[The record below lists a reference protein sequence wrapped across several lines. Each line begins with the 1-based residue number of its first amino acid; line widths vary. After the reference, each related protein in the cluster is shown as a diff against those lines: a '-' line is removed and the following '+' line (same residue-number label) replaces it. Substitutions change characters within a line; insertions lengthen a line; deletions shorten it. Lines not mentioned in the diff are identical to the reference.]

1 MLNRQLE
8 TSVENFIS
16 RLKRRQVIGSYEVA
30 KETAVILRQAVSTTR
45 WRDVDTLLDTIT
57 VLGGRLAVAQ
67 PKELA
72 VGNIVRRVLKVIR
85 EVARGE
91 LETSALDMEEMDN
104 DDENDNDDLYSIDG
118 DDNDNVNLDSARG
131 GFFQQDTNPQQQ
143 QQQQQQQQ
151 RPPIQHP
158 SLSSTSSTVGSVVGN
173 DRPTM
178 ATQSSMFHL
187 LSDATQLHDTS
198 DAGNTN
204 NASFDQPPK
213 NVYNLKPLIIQEINE
228 EIIADLESVYKG
240 IADQAVDYIHANE
253 VIMTIG
259 KSRTVE
265 DFLIRAAKTR
275 KFQVIV
281 AETSP
286 TYQGHDMA
294 AALSAAGIDTTVMVD
309 SAIFAAMPRVN
320 KVVVG
325 AHAVLANGGLVAV
338 TGTHLIAAAAK
349 HHSTPVLVCTALYK
363 LSPLFAY
370 DVDTFNITVAPN
382 GILDFQEGA
391 IIDKVGLSNPYYDYV
406 APELVNLFVH
416 NLGSAPPTYVYRLI
430 NDNYD
435 PEDTTL

>member
-1 MLNRQLE
+1 MLLPTALE
-8 TSVENFIS
+8 AQVESFIS

-30 KETAVILRQAVSTTR
+30 KETAVLLRQAVSTTR
-45 WRDVDTLLDTIT
+45 WKDVNSIIETIT
-57 VLGGRLAVAQ
+57 ELGGRLAMAQ

-85 EVARGE
+85 EVAQGE
-91 LETSALDMEEMDN
+91 LEDGVADVDEDDSEGYTSEEEDVALKGK
-104 DDENDNDDLYSIDG
+104 L
-118 DDNDNVNLDSARG
+118 
-131 GFFQQDTNPQQQ
+131 Q
-143 QQQQQQQQ
+143 
-151 RPPIQHP
+151 
-158 SLSSTSSTVGSVVGN
+158 SSTSSIVSSLN
-173 DRPTM
+173 ERPPLI
-178 ATQSSMFHL
+178 TQSSMFRL
-187 LSDATQLHDTS
+187 LADVGPKSDEKK
-198 DAGNTN
+198 GN
-204 NASFDQPPK
+204 
-213 NVYNLKPLIIQEINE
+213 YNLKPLIIQEINE

-259 KSRTVE
+259 RSRTVE
-265 DFLIRAAKTR
+265 KFLRRAAEHR

-286 TYQGHDMA
+286 TYQGHQMA
-294 AALSAAGIDTTVMVD
+294 VALSAAGIDTTVIVD

-320 KVVVG
+320 KVVLS
-325 AHAVLANGGLVAV
+325 AHAVLANGGLVSV
-338 TGTHLIAAAAK
+338 TGSHLLAAAAK

-370 DVDTFNITVAPN
+370 DADAFNVTVAPN
-382 GILDFQEGA
+382 SVLDFQQGSLV
-391 IIDKVGLSNPYYDYV
+391 DKVAVSNPYYDYV
-406 APELVNLFVH
+406 SPDLVSLFVH